1 MKKYVSIIFLIL
13 ITTVYAEEQYKKF
26 GHGKVVFFEQDL
38 TIEVEVATTEKQRTR
53 GLMFREYL
61 APNKGMLFVFE
72 QEVIQK
78 VWMRDT
84 LIPLDIV
91 FVSAEGKIVS
101 IIKGLQPCVK
111 EICDIYTSTERAKY
125 MLEVNEGMVS
135 RRGISISQMLTF
147 KNLSY

>member
-1 MKKYVSIIFLIL
+1 MKKYVFIIFLIL
-13 ITTVYAEEQYKKF
+13 ITTVYAEEQYKTF

-72 QEVIQK
+72 QEVIQN

-91 FVSAEGKIVS
+91 FISAKGKIVS
-101 IIKGLQPCVK
+101 IIKDLQPCVN
-111 EICDIYTSTERAKY
+111 EICDIYSSTKRAKY
-125 MLEVNEGMVS
+125 MLEVNQGMVD
-135 RRGISISQMLTF
+135 RKDISVNQMLIF
-147 KNLSY
+147 KDI